1 MADNTVLT
9 LSIYE
14 DEDMTV
20 IRETKAG
27 MLRKIPFGVVRDIA
41 ALFDLDKDQADTAKI
56 LATITTAWKD
66 VTHILD
72 RVFPGMTEDDWNHVD
87 TEEVIRVL
95 YTIIQE
101 AMKSLLKVPV
111 KNSEGN

>member
-1 MADNTVLT
+1 MADNTLIT
-9 LSIYE
+9 LNIYE

-41 ALFDLDKDQADTAKI
+41 AIFDLDRDKMDTAQI
-56 LATITTAWKD
+56 LATIATAWKD
-66 VTHILD
+66 VCHVLD
-72 RVFPGMTEDDWNHVD
+72 RVFPGMTEDDWNHTD
-87 TEEVIRVL
+87 TQEVIGVI
-95 YTIIQE
+95 YVIIQE

-111 KNSEGN
+111 KNNEGN

>member
-1 MADNTVLT
+1 MADNTLIT
-9 LSIYE
+9 LNIYE

-41 ALFDLDKDQADTAKI
+41 ALFDLDQDGADTAHI
-56 LATITTAWKD
+56 FAVITTAWHD
-66 VTHILD
+66 VCRILD

-87 TEEVIRVL
+87 TQEVIGVI
-95 YTIIQE
+95 YTIAKE
-101 AMKSLLKVPV
+101 AMRSLIKVPT
-111 KNSEGN
+111 SGN

>member
-1 MADNTVLT
+1 MADNTLIT
-9 LSIYE
+9 LNIYE

-41 ALFDLDKDQADTAKI
+41 AIFDLDRDKMDTAQI
-56 LATITTAWKD
+56 LATIATAWHD

-87 TEEVIRVL
+87 TQEVIGVV

-111 KNSEGN
+111 KNNEGN